1 MIILFVGVF
10 FLLIFIVSSY
20 NSLVKKRN
28 QVSNHYGTMDVQMK
42 KRHDLI
48 PNLVGAVKTFM
59 EHEKSLLEKLTS
71 LRSKLESD
79 IGKENREG
87 LENEVSSTL
96 GQFNIT
102 VENYPELK
110 SNENMRQLQASL
122 NEVEAQIAASRRVY
136 NTAVTSY
143 NDKRQ
148 VFPSNIVA
156 GIFGFRAEHIYRIS
170 EAEKVNV
177 NVTDLFKS

>member
-1 MIILFVGVF
+1 MIILSIIVF
-10 FLLIFIVSSY
+10 FFFLFFIVSY
-20 NSLVKKRN
+20 NSLIRKRN
-28 QVSNHYGTMDVQMK
+28 QVTNHYGTMDVQMK

-59 EHEKSLLEKLTS
+59 DHEKDLLEKLTQI
-71 LRSKLESD
+71 RTKLDSGLNSEQ
-79 IGKENREG
+79 GEV
-87 LENEVSSTL
+87 LENEISSAL

-102 VENYPELK
+102 VENYPDLK
-110 SNENMRQLQASL
+110 SNQNMSQLQASL

-148 VFPSNIVA
+148 VFPSNILA
-156 GIFGFRAEHIYRIS
+156 SMFGFQAEETFTIS
-170 EAEKVNV
+170 EAEKANV
-177 NVTDLFKS
+177 NVTELFNS